1 MLFVYYAINIA
12 TDDFLAPC
20 LEDFIDKLSID
31 RCIQVSAKLWQES
44 RF

>member
-20 LEDFIDKLSID
+20 LEDFIDKLSKDENMQI
-31 RCIQVSAKLWQES
+31 
-44 RF
+44 